1 MPTTYNRIDENR
13 NKTILFVSIFFIFLF
28 IAVYIVDLLFF
39 KNHFISGV
47 ILISLAIVTLGD
59 YIFSDKLILKGSKA
73 FPLDYEKNKEVYKM
87 VENLCV
93 VAGLPMP
100 KLYATNDLAINA
112 FTTGRKPQKASVIFT
127 VGALKRLDKLELE
140 GVISHEL
147 AHIKNNDILLSTTL
161 VFLLGFVRSIVDLT
175 RRFTVTFI
183 DVIGS
188 SGKSFAEMFIKM
200 FILMLFYGFLI
211 SVLLLILALSFI
223 PVIEELVFYK
233 ISRKREFL
241 ADAEGALLTRY
252 PKGLASAFKKI
263 AADYEPLKTANSSI
277 THLYIAS
284 PLKCKLKSFWARLFH
299 SHPPIEKRIR
309 ILEKMDE
316 YGNIKSIRQS

>member
-13 NKTILFVSIFFIFLF
+13 NKTILFVAVFLVFLF
-28 IAVYIVDLLFF
+28 VAVYIVDLLFL

-59 YIFSDKLILKGSKA
+59 YIFSDKLILKENKA
-73 FPLDYEKNKEVYKM
+73 FLLDYEKNKEMYKM
-87 VENLCV
+87 VKNLCV
-93 VAGLPMP
+93 VAGLPIP
-100 KLYATNDLAINA
+100 KLYATRNLAINA
-112 FTTGRKPQKASVIFT
+112 FTVGRKPEKASVIFT
-127 VGALKRLDKLELE
+127 TGALERLDKLELE

-175 RRFTVTFI
+175 RRFVTI
-183 DVIGS
+183 LVDVLGS
-188 SGKSFAEMFIKM
+188 SGGSFVGMFIKM
-200 FILMLFYGFLI
+200 FVIMLFYGFLI
-211 SVLLLILALSFI
+211 SILLLILALSFI
-223 PVIEELVFYK
+223 PVIEEIVFYK

-252 PKGLASAFKKI
+252 PKGLASALKKI
-263 AADYEPLKTANSSI
+263 ATDCEPLKTANSST

-284 PLKCKLKSFWARLFH
+284 PLKGKLKSFWTKLFH

-316 YGNIKSIRQS
+316 YGNIKLVH

>member
-13 NKTILFVSIFFIFLF
+13 NKTILFVSVFLVF
-28 IAVYIVDLLFF
+28 LSVAVYIVDLLLF

-47 ILISLAIVTLGD
+47 LLASLAAVTLGD
-59 YIFSDKLILKGSKA
+59 YIFADKLILKENKA
-73 FPLDYEKNKEVYKM
+73 FRLDREKNKEVYKI

-112 FTTGRKPQKASVIFT
+112 FTIGRKPEKASIIFT
-127 VGALKRLDKLELE
+127 GGALKRLDRLELE

-161 VFLLGFVRSIVDLT
+161 VFLLGFVRSIVDLAK
-175 RRFTVTFI
+175 RFVNI
-183 DVIGS
+183 LMDVINS
-188 SGKSFAEMFIKM
+188 SGESFAGMFIKM
-200 FILMLFYGFLI
+200 FVVTLFYGFLLFI
-211 SVLLLILALSFI
+211 LLLILVLSFI

-252 PKGLASAFKKI
+252 PEGLASALRKI
-263 AADYEPLKTANSSI
+263 AADCSPLKTVNFS
-277 THLYIAS
+277 TVHLYIAS
-284 PLKCKLKSFWARLFH
+284 PFKDRLKSFWARLFH

-309 ILEKMDE
+309 VLEKMDE
-316 YGNIKSIRQS
+316 YGNIKLIR

>member
-1 MPTTYNRIDENR
+1 MSTTYNRIDENR
-13 NKTILFVSIFFIFLF
+13 NETILFVSVFLIFLS

-39 KNHFISGV
+39 ENHFISGV
-47 ILISLAIVTLGD
+47 ILISLTIVTLGD
-59 YIFSDKLILKGSKA
+59 YIFSDKLILKENKA
-73 FPLDYEKNKEVYKM
+73 FHLDREKNKGVYKI

-100 KLYATNDLAINA
+100 KLYTTNDLAINA
-112 FTTGRKPQKASVIFT
+112 FTIGRKPEKASVIFT
-127 VGALKRLDKLELE
+127 AGALKRLNKSELE

-161 VFLLGFVRSIVDLT
+161 VFLLGFVRSIVDLAK
-175 RRFTVTFI
+175 RFVNILT
-183 DVIGS
+183 DVINS
-188 SGKSFAEMFIKM
+188 SGESFAGMLIRM
-200 FILMLFYGFLI
+200 LVIMLFYGFLLFI
-211 SVLLLILALSFI
+211 LLLVLVLSFI

-252 PKGLASAFKKI
+252 PKGLASALRKI
-263 AADYEPLKTANSSI
+263 AADCKPLKTVNSS
-277 THLYIAS
+277 TVHLYIAS
-284 PLKCKLKSFWARLFH
+284 PFKNKLKSFWARLFH

-309 ILEKMDE
+309 VLEKMDE
-316 YGNIKSIRQS
+316 YGDIKNIR